1 MDDSAI
7 MCDETIE
14 SFDDETNF
22 SEKKK
27 STCKT
32 QNFNILPAF
41 ILITIALLILV
52 FTAVSIYC
60 YLIKYR
66 RKQSHLLPFH
76 FKNSKF
82 KKMIY

>member
-7 MCDETIE
+7 MCDEIIE

-22 SEKKK
+22 SEKK

-60 YLIKYR
+60 YLVKYR
-66 RKQSHLLPFH
+66 RKQSHLLPLD
-76 FKNSKF
+76 FKNSKL